1 MNNRPNIIEPIKID
15 PAFQTALVER
25 GTAQVQNTNRCIDA
39 NHYQNTYY
47 YSNYNPISGLP
58 VNPALADKF
67 FLDSLAKEQE
77 FGYKVALENLKAEN
91 ASKLEDKKHD
101 NAMKRIEGILTRKEE
116 LDNAT
121 EAIFKDSDGRFRLE
135 KRYPNEPPKYTSP
148 ILNCI
153 NLQAYQICD
162 LETHERIRVLLTAD
176 NLKNNIIL
184 EKEDINSKGLS
195 KCLAN
200 HGSAVTISRDR
211 KKNALELLYSY
222 LMRESKVIEH
232 PTHLGWNQT
241 SNGWV
246 FVSLKEEGQE
256 QKKESMILEE
266 KSRLYDYIL
275 ILKSLAANLPILQ
288 TRGYIFPRTLKVVVE
303 PGMQYRTMDVL
314 RNFSKQDSDNWTSEF
329 HFYSMNALPK
339 DVFSKVEME
348 VQEGIS
354 TVVTDNPIADDE
366 EHNYFFVFLEERKY
380 QLDYSIEEIVPNMK
394 DLESIFNKLAS
405 QDETEMSEEERI
417 LHAAVYFLEPYFF
430 RKGELYRI
438 NELLDSVAHMCAD
451 DDVVREENDMSKVF
465 LDNLYDWQERTN
477 FSNLCDLD
485 EGVASNA
492 DINETIFYNE
502 DFVYMAEKLFKK
514 IVESIREYA
523 PINTLKR
530 SLRDNDVISVDKG
543 CSVDTY
549 TVQISVPCIEGSKN
563 RVRMLRFKKDSLTKA
578 GDLDFILK
586 CSLAS
591 EGGDCDEW
599 NCRKN

>member
-1 MNNRPNIIEPIKID
+1 MHFSR
-15 PAFQTALVER
+15 
-25 GTAQVQNTNRCIDA
+25 
-39 NHYQNTYY
+39 
-47 YSNYNPISGLP
+47 
-58 VNPALADKF
+58 
-67 FLDSLAKEQE
+67 
-77 FGYKVALENLKAEN
+77 KA
-91 ASKLEDKKHD
+91 
-101 NAMKRIEGILTRKEE
+101 T
-116 LDNAT
+116 
-121 EAIFKDSDGRFRLE
+121 
-135 KRYPNEPPKYTSP
+135 
-148 ILNCI
+148 
-153 NLQAYQICD
+153 
-162 LETHERIRVLLTAD
+162 
-176 NLKNNIIL
+176 
-184 EKEDINSKGLS
+184 
-195 KCLAN
+195 
-200 HGSAVTISRDR
+200 
-211 KKNALELLYSY
+211 
-222 LMRESKVIEH
+222 
-232 PTHLGWNQT
+232 
-241 SNGWV
+241 
-246 FVSLKEEGQE
+246 
-256 QKKESMILEE
+256 
-266 KSRLYDYIL
+266 
-275 ILKSLAANLPILQ
+275 PILQ

-303 PGMQYRTMDVL
+303 PGMQYRAMDVL

-366 EHNYFFVFLEERKY
+366 EHNYFFVFLEERKH

-514 IVESIREYA
+514 IVEPIREYA

-578 GDLDFILK
+578 GDLDFIFK

-599 NCRKN
+599 NCREN

>member
-1 MNNRPNIIEPIKID
+1 MNNEPIIIEPIKFES
-15 PAFQTALVER
+15 ASQTGLREC
-25 GTAQVQNTNRCIDA
+25 GTTQVQNTNRCNDA
-39 NHYQNTYY
+39 NVYPNLYY
-47 YSNYNPISGLP
+47 YNPFTGRP

-67 FLDSLAKEQE
+67 FLDSLAKEQD
-77 FGYKVALENLKAEN
+77 FGHKVEIERQKAEY
-91 ASKLEDKKHD
+91 ASRLEEQKHH
-101 NAMKRIEGILTRKEE
+101 NVMKRIEGIMERKEE

-121 EAIFKDSDGRFRLE
+121 EAIFKDSDGRFCLE
-135 KRYPNEPPKYTSP
+135 TRYPNKPPKHTPP
-148 ILNCI
+148 ILSCV
-153 NLQAYQICD
+153 NLQAFQICD
-162 LETHERIRVLLTAD
+162 LETHEQIRVVLTAD

-184 EKEDINSKGLS
+184 EKGEINSKGLS
-195 KCLAN
+195 KCLAD

-211 KKNALELLYSY
+211 KKNTSDLLYSY
-222 LMRESKVIEH
+222 LMRESKVIEY
-232 PTHLGWNQT
+232 PTHLGWNKT
-241 SNGWV
+241 GNGWV

-256 QKKESMILEE
+256 QKQESMCFEE

-288 TRGYIFPRTLKVVVE
+288 TRGYIFPRTLKVIVE

-329 HFYSMNALPK
+329 HFYSVNALPK
-339 DVFSKVEME
+339 DVFSRVEME

-354 TVVTDNPIADDE
+354 TVVTDNPIADDK
-366 EHNYFFVFLEERKY
+366 EHNYFFIFLEERNH
-380 QLDYSIEEIVPNMK
+380 QLDYSIDEIVPNMK
-394 DLESIFNKLAS
+394 DLESVFNKLAG

-417 LHAAVYFLEPYFF
+417 LRAAVYCLEPYFF

-451 DDVVREENDMSKVF
+451 DEVVREENDMSKVF

-492 DINETIFYNE
+492 DINETIFYSE
-502 DFVYMAEKLFKK
+502 DSVYIAEKLFKK
-514 IVESIREYA
+514 IVEPIREYA

-530 SLRDNDVISVDKG
+530 SLRDNDVISVDKD

-549 TVQISVPCIEGSKN
+549 TTQISVPCIEGSKN

-578 GDLDFILK
+578 GNLDFILK

-591 EGGDCDEW
+591 EGGKCDEW
-599 NCRKN
+599 NCREN

>member
-1 MNNRPNIIEPIKID
+1 MNNGPNIIEPIEID
-15 PAFQTALVER
+15 SAFQTVLAEP
-25 GTAQVQNTNRCIDA
+25 GTPP
-39 NHYQNTYY
+39 YQNSYRSFD
-47 YSNYNPISGLP
+47 SNSNPYPCYYNPYTGYP
-58 VNPALADKF
+58 VNTALADKF
-67 FLDSLAKEQE
+67 ILDSIAREQE
-77 FGYKVALENLKAEN
+77 FGHKLEIERQKA
-91 ASKLEDKKHD
+91 AYARDLEDKKHD
-101 NAMKRIEGILTRKEE
+101 NAMKRIEGIMDRKEE

-121 EAIFKDSDGRFRLE
+121 EAIFKDSDGRFCLE
-135 KRYPNEPPKYTSP
+135 KRYPNKPPKHTPP
-148 ILNCI
+148 ILNCV

-162 LETHERIRVLLTAD
+162 METHEQIRVVLTAD
-176 NLKNNIIL
+176 NLKNNIII
-184 EKEDINSKGLS
+184 EKEDINSRGVSKSLS
-195 KCLAN
+195 S
-200 HGSAVTISRDR
+200 HGFEVTIGRD
-211 KKNALELLYSY
+211 KKRNTCDLLYSY
-222 LMRESKVIEH
+222 LMRESQVIEQA
-232 PTHLGWNQT
+232 THSGWNRT
-241 SNGWV
+241 NSGWM
-246 FVSLKEEGQE
+246 FILLKEGQE
-256 QKKESMILEE
+256 QKQESMSTEE
-266 KSRLYDYIL
+266 KNRLYDYIL

-288 TRGYIFPRTLKVVVE
+288 TRGYIFPRTLKVIVE

-339 DVFSKVEME
+339 DVFSRVEME

-366 EHNYFFVFLEERKY
+366 EHNYFFVFLEERKH
-380 QLDYSIEEIVPNMK
+380 QLDYCIEEIVPNMN
-394 DLESIFNKLAS
+394 DLESIFNKLAG

-417 LHAAVYFLEPYFF
+417 LRAAVYCLEPYFF

-451 DDVVREENDMSKVF
+451 DEVVREENDMSKVF

-477 FSNLCDLD
+477 FSNLCNLD
-485 EGVASNA
+485 EGAATNA
-492 DINETIFYNE
+492 DINETIYYNA

-514 IVESIREYA
+514 IVEPIREYA

-530 SLRDNDVISVDKG
+530 SLRDNDVILIDKG

-578 GDLDFILK
+578 GDLDFIFK
-586 CSLAS
+586 CSLTN

-599 NCRKN
+599 NCREN